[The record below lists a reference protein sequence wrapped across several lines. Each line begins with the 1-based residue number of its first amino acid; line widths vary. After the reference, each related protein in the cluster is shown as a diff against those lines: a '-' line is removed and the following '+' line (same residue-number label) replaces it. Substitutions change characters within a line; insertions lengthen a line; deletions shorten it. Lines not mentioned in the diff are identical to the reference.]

1 MLSLCINHV
10 LRLYFV
16 TTGLWQSFSQKWL
29 TLGLDALPLSNP
41 LAPAVAPRDVQTTR
55 INGTHMNISWELPT
69 LEEARGF
76 IDTITITFTP
86 TSGGLQRK
94 KRQGVTIQVPGNS
107 TFKVIG
113 GLNPDLQY
121 SVTVSTSISEGAGP
135 EATAV
140 VPSKNLIQVMK
151 LKLGGC

>member
-1 MLSLCINHV
+1 MLRLESLCINHV
-10 LRLYFV
+10 LRLYLQLLVCANFF
-16 TTGLWQSFSQKWL
+16 LKS
-29 TLGLDALPLSNP
+29 GLDTLFLSDPLGP
-41 LAPAVAPRDVQTTR
+41 TVAPRDMQTTR

-94 KRQGVTIQVPGNS
+94 KRQAGTVKVPGNS
-107 TFKVIG
+107 TSKVIG

-121 SVTVSTSISEGAGP
+121 SVTVSTSTSEGAGP
-135 EATAV
+135 GVTAV

-151 LKLGGC
+151 LKLGGY

>member
-29 TLGLDALPLSNP
+29 TLGLDTLPLSNP

-94 KRQGVTIQVPGNS
+94 KRQIVTVQVPGNS
-107 TFKVIG
+107 TSKVIG

-121 SVTVSTSISEGAGP
+121 SVTVGTSTSEGAGP

>member
-1 MLSLCINHV
+1 M
-10 LRLYFV
+10 
-16 TTGLWQSFSQKWL
+16 
-29 TLGLDALPLSNP
+29 
-41 LAPAVAPRDVQTTR
+41 
-55 INGTHMNISWELPT
+55 
-69 LEEARGF
+69 EEARGL

-86 TSGGLQRK
+86 TSGGLQCK
-94 KRQGVTIQVPGNS
+94 KRQVVTVEVPGSS
-107 TFKVIG
+107 TSKDIG

-121 SVTVSTSISEGAGP
+121 SGTVSTSISEGAGP